1 MFVFFDIVQ
10 VKKLAAEF
18 DVEDGPNDE
27 GEMFERP
34 AKPSDR

>member
-1 MFVFFDIVQ
+1 MYICSPSQ
-10 VKKLAAEF
+10 VKRIAAEF